1 MTFLSPFMG
10 SFHRWI
16 RPQLYRHGSFHGGTR
31 IVIITTP
38 AGRGGQ
44 AAAAITGSASGVP
57 SVAAGAVSRAWS
69 SSSMP
74 LAVSTQ
80 QPQLEPQP
88 VRIISSGIPAQ
99 PASAASR
106 ISLSVTPWQRQ
117 TYKA

>member
-1 MTFLSPFMG
+1 
-10 SFHRWI
+10 
-16 RPQLYRHGSFHGGTR
+16 
-31 IVIITTP
+31 
-38 AGRGGQ
+38 
-44 AAAAITGSASGVP
+44 
-57 SVAAGAVSRAWS
+57 
-69 SSSMP
+69 MP

-88 VRIISSGIPAQ
+88 VRIISSGIPVQ